1 MSEFEIRQLQERIDA
16 GVLLAQKRLIERT
29 KRENGDLVV
38 IRDGKI
44 MHLRPDELRGVSDFA
59 GRDIFRIFECRID
72 TIDRQTL

>member
-16 GVLLAQKRLIERT
+16 GVLLAQERLIERT

-44 MHLRPDELRGVSDFA
+44 MHLRPDELR
-59 GRDIFRIFECRID
+59 
-72 TIDRQTL
+72 

>member
-44 MHLRPDELRGVSDFA
+44 MHVRHDER
-59 GRDIFRIFECRID
+59 R
-72 TIDRQTL
+72 

>member
-16 GVLLAQKRLIERT
+16 GVLLAQKRLIERI

-44 MHLRPDELRGVSDFA
+44 MHLRPDELR
-59 GRDIFRIFECRID
+59 
-72 TIDRQTL
+72 

>member
-44 MHLRPDELRGVSDFA
+44 MHLRPDELG
-59 GRDIFRIFECRID
+59 
-72 TIDRQTL
+72 

>member
-38 IRDGKI
+38 IRLGGIFLPISDNLRSESHLPNKY
-44 MHLRPDELRGVSDFA
+44 HLR
-59 GRDIFRIFECRID
+59 
-72 TIDRQTL
+72 Q

>member
-29 KRENGDLVV
+29 KRENGYLVV

-44 MHLRPDELRGVSDFA
+44 MHLRPDELR
-59 GRDIFRIFECRID
+59 
-72 TIDRQTL
+72 

>member
-1 MSEFEIRQLQERIDA
+1 MSEFQIRQLQERIDA

-44 MHLRPDELRGVSDFA
+44 MHLRPDELR
-59 GRDIFRIFECRID
+59 
-72 TIDRQTL
+72 

>member
-16 GVLLAQKRLIERT
+16 GVLLAPKRLIERT

-44 MHLRPDELRGVSDFA
+44 MHLRPDELR
-59 GRDIFRIFECRID
+59 
-72 TIDRQTL
+72 

>member
-44 MHLRPDELRGVSDFA
+44 MHLPPSRMLGGIFLPISDNLRS
-59 GRDIFRIFECRID
+59 ESHLPNKYHL
-72 TIDRQTL
+72 RQ